1 MPPRMRRNLGSSDEL
16 NVELTGWE
24 WVRLFKYMRNK
35 WLYVLSLLLS
45 FSTASSSYVI
55 SLIQGRLAT
64 VLVDSDFST
73 ANEFLD
79 GVNGIAAEMV
89 IAIVVIFFCQLVTSY
104 CESRVLPSFYRDIQV
119 ALVAALMD
127 QEIAFFD
134 EKQTGVLLSRL
145 SEDIPTATSIY
156 MSCIIETVRVV
167 FQWIS
172 GLIIGLLQS
181 WKVTLITLVCLPL
194 YAVTERLG
202 NSLVDKLYLMQ
213 NEKST
218 KVSAKAEEILTSFR
232 TVKAFD
238 AEMREYHAYKERLA
252 DVHETVRKTA
262 LVNGARVC
270 ASGMVHWGL
279 TSFVLYYT
287 GTQAAKGEIESGTI
301 VTLMSI
307 LQNWSMA
314 FNQIFNVL
322 SEFKKANVSAA
333 KLLDIL
339 ERVPQIRIDT
349 GAPVPGRLR
358 GKIEFRNVFFKY
370 ATREDYALEDMS
382 FVIQPGETV
391 ALVGESGCGKSTT
404 LQLIQR
410 FYDVAQGQVLID
422 EMDVRDLSPVD
433 LRNQI
438 AIVPQGP
445 VMFSMNVK
453 DNIRFGKT
461 NATREEIVDA
471 AKVANAHSFIC
482 QLKDGYKTKIHQS
495 NLSGGQKQR
504 ICIARAV
511 LMQAPIL
518 LLDEATAALD
528 TESERL
534 VQEALG
540 NFKTG
545 RTVVIVA
552 HRLATVRHADRILV
566 VEKGHVIES
575 GTHEDLLAQGGAY
588 AKLVQHQLQ

>member
-1 MPPRMRRNLGSSDEL
+1 MPPRMRRNLGSRDEL
-16 NVELTGWE
+16 DIELTGWE
-24 WVRLFKYMRNK
+24 WLRLFKYMKNK
-35 WLYVLSLLLS
+35 WLYVLSMLLS
-45 FSTASSSYVI
+45 FTTASSSYVI

-64 VLVDSDFST
+64 VLVDSDFAT

-89 IAIVVIFFCQLVTSY
+89 IAIFVIFVCQLVTSY
-104 CESRVLPSFYRDIQV
+104 CETRVLPQYRRDIQV
-119 ALVAALMD
+119 ALVSALME

-134 EKQTGVLLSRL
+134 GKQTGVLLSRL
-145 SEDIPTATSIY
+145 SDDVPSATAIY
-156 MSCIIETVRVV
+156 IMYIVEMVRVV

-181 WKVTLITLVCLPL
+181 WKVTLIAMVCLPL
-194 YAVTERLG
+194 HTLTQRLG
-202 NSLVDKLYLMQ
+202 NSLLDKLYMSE

-238 AEMREYHAYKERLA
+238 AEMREYHAYKERLV
-252 DVHETVRKTA
+252 DVHETVRKTS
-262 LVNGARVC
+262 LVNGARAC
-270 ASGMVHWGL
+270 ASGLVYWGV
-279 TSFVLYYT
+279 TSYVLYYT

-301 VTLMSI
+301 VTLLSI
-307 LQNWSMA
+307 LQSWSIA
-314 FNQIFNVL
+314 FNQIFSMLVQ
-322 SEFKKANVSAA
+322 FKKSNVSAA
-333 KLLDIL
+333 KLLEIL
-339 ERVPQIRIDT
+339 ERVPQIKLDA
-349 GAPVPGRLR
+349 GAPLPGRLR

-382 FVIQPGETV
+382 FTIQPGETV

-410 FYDVAQGQVLID
+410 FYDVGQGQVLID

-482 QLKDGYKTKIHQS
+482 QLKDGYKTKLHQS

-575 GTHEDLLAQGGAY
+575 GTHEDLLAKGGAY
-588 AKLVQHQLQ
+588 AQLVQHQLQ